1 MLLQSMKFWWYLLL
15 SSSMLLHDIMTS
27 FSIYL
32 FTVPVNLVYVK
43 LWGLATKKIL
53 IKNLPCMIEKGTEG
67 IRRQKQMKKFCL
79 KGWSKS
85 ALSCSVVSTRDKSHT
100 RTVVRE
106 CCKGDEASQWR
117 NPKFDPPP
125 RPNPVSDRNT
135 NRHRWLCRGPI
146 HLCNSSSRS
155 AQAFRFCA
163 CVTLRTK
170 NVLVFLGSCNS
181 LKPRALDF
189 SGSRTQNLISRP
201 PFPRNSAILGT
212 IFDGT

>member
-1 MLLQSMKFWWYLLL
+1 
-15 SSSMLLHDIMTS
+15 MLLHDIMTS

-117 NPKFDPPP
+117 NPKFDPRHAQTPLAIVIQIGTRDYAVDPCTSATVRHDPP
-125 RPNPVSDRNT
+125 RRFVSA
-135 NRHRWLCRGPI
+135 H
-146 HLCNSSSRS
+146 
-155 AQAFRFCA
+155 A
-163 CVTLRTK
+163 
-170 NVLVFLGSCNS
+170 
-181 LKPRALDF
+181 
-189 SGSRTQNLISRP
+189 
-201 PFPRNSAILGT
+201 
-212 IFDGT
+212 